1 MNSSIKLLRDSP
13 IPLYQQL
20 LNDIRTR
27 IASGEWQPGTR
38 LPTEA
43 ELAAELGVSRVTI
56 RQALSAAVDAKLVI
70 RIPGKGTYVSQ
81 VSNTPLSQG
90 FIGYIVPHLSS
101 SFNVQT
107 LLGVENVIK
116 TAGYQL
122 IFCNSE
128 ADLDEEDRL
137 LTRLESEGMAGYVIQ
152 PIFSENKER
161 SLFKLV
167 SKGYP
172 LVLIDR
178 DIPGAQADLVTSDHF
193 EGGYAVVRHLI
204 DQGFTKISYLARHP
218 LDLTSIA
225 ERYRAYQA
233 AMLKAGL
240 QAQPAFVVGGPTE
253 LGYENSLAVPES
265 SELDSIVQFLQGP
278 ERPQAIVAMN
288 DLYALLVLQAAE
300 QVGLSVPEELAVVG
314 FDDLDFAATLNP
326 PLTTVAQQPYQLGM
340 EAARLLLTW
349 IDGEHGPVR
358 QIRLPTRLVVR
369 ESSVRLAAKRQTGS
383 EVMSVPS
390 STQVTS

>member
-1 MNSSIKLLRDSP
+1 MTKLISLLRDSP

-20 LNDIRTR
+20 LNDIRAR

-43 ELAAELGVSRVTI
+43 ELAAELSVSRVTI
-56 RQALSAAVDAKLVI
+56 RQALSAAVEANLVI
-70 RIPGKGTYVSQ
+70 RIPGKGTYVAQ
-81 VSNTPLSQG
+81 VAKTPLSQG
-90 FIGYIVPHLSS
+90 FIGYVVPHLSS

-107 LLGVENVIK
+107 LLGVESVIK

-128 ADLDEEDRL
+128 GDLEEENQL
-137 LTRLESEGMAGYVIQ
+137 LTRLESEGMAGYVMQ
-152 PIFSENKER
+152 PIYSENKER
-161 SLFKLV
+161 SLFRLV
-167 SKGYP
+167 TEGSP

-178 DIPGAQADLVTSDHF
+178 DIPGAQADVVTSDHF

-204 DQGFTKISYLARHP
+204 DQGFTDIRYLARHP
-218 LDLTSIA
+218 LDLMSIA

-233 AMLKAGL
+233 VMTKAGL
-240 QAQPAFVVGGPTE
+240 PAPPAFVVGGPTE
-253 LGYENSLAVPES
+253 LGYQNSLTMPGN
-265 SELDSIVQFLQGP
+265 SELEAIVKFLQGP

-288 DLYALLVLQAAE
+288 DLYALLVLMAAE
-300 QVGLSVPEELAVVG
+300 QVGLSVPEDLAVVG

-340 EAARLLLTW
+340 EAARLLLAW
-349 IDGEHGPVR
+349 INGERGPVR

-369 ESSVRLAAKRQTGS
+369 ESSIRSAEKRLMGDEALALR
-383 EVMSVPS
+383 S
-390 STQVTS
+390 SH

>member
-1 MNSSIKLLRDSP
+1 MKLVKLLRDSP

-20 LNDIRTR
+20 LNDIRAR

-43 ELAAELGVSRVTI
+43 ELASELSVSRVTI
-56 RQALSAAVDAKLVI
+56 RQALSAAVDANLVI
-70 RIPGKGTYVSQ
+70 RIPGKGTYVAQ
-81 VSNTPLSQG
+81 VANTPLSQG
-90 FIGYIVPHLSS
+90 FVGYVVPHLSS

-128 ADLDEEDRL
+128 GDLAEEDRL
-137 LTRLESEGMAGYVIQ
+137 LTRLESEGMAGYVMQ
-152 PIFSENKER
+152 PIYSENKDR
-161 SLFKLV
+161 SLFRLV
-167 SKGYP
+167 AKGSP

-178 DIPGAQADLVTSDHF
+178 DIPGAQADVVTSDHF
-193 EGGYAVVRHLI
+193 EGGHAVVRHLI
-204 DQGFTKISYLARHP
+204 DQGFTDIRYLARQP

-240 QAQPAFVVGGPTE
+240 KAPPAFVVGGPTE
-253 LGYENSLAVPES
+253 LGYRNSLDIPES
-265 SELDSIVQFLQGP
+265 SELDSIVKFLQGP

-300 QVGLSVPEELAVVG
+300 QVGLSVPEDLAVVG

-326 PLTTVAQQPYQLGM
+326 PLTTVAQQAYQLGM
-340 EAARLLLTW
+340 EAARLLLAW
-349 IDGEHGPVR
+349 IDGERGPVR

-369 ESSVRLAAKRQTGS
+369 ESGLRFAEQGQPREAVMRLQ
-383 EVMSVPS
+383 S
-390 STQVTS
+390 SS